1 MRSQMAEA
9 FFNAMPPPG
18 WRAGSAGTAPAIQ
31 IMPQTYEVMRELGFD
46 LEGQYPKSLDE
57 ALTPDVALVIGL
69 CAEEACPVI
78 PGVPNEHWPLPD
90 PVGRDLNFVRGIRD
104 DLRARVTELVKRLP
118 PFDRLRANGGSG

>member
-9 FFNAMPPPG
+9 VFNAMAPPG

-46 LEGQYPKSLDE
+46 LSGHYPKSLQE
-57 ALTPDVALVIGL
+57 ALGPDVALVVGL
-69 CAEEACPVI
+69 CAEEECPII

-90 PVGRDLNFVRGIRD
+90 PVGRDLKFVRGIRD
-104 DLRARVTELVKRLP
+104 DLRRRVADLAQRLP
-118 PFDRLRANGGSG
+118 A

>member
-9 FFNAMPPPG
+9 FFNASAPPG
-18 WRAGSAGTAPAIQ
+18 WRAGSAGTAPAYQ

-46 LEGQYPKSLDE
+46 LAGQYPKPLDE
-57 ALTPDVALVIGL
+57 ALGSDTALVVGL

-90 PVGRDLNFVRGIRD
+90 PVGREVTFVRGIREELRNRVA
-104 DLRARVTELVKRLP
+104 DLVRRLGEG
-118 PFDRLRANGGSG
+118 DET